1 MPLTTGK
8 HNTQEIDG
16 VYCTLVESGISAER
30 CSFLKEVLEFNGFEV
45 KTAEVAGKEEEAST
59 FTIGVTDLVFNPVI
73 AVYEQSLKRPGGGIV
88 SPVYWD
94 QQEEIDSI
102 PYFDYREKNPDA
114 ENLDDFQ
121 VNPWSYRTL

>member
-1 MPLTTGK
+1 MPLTKGK
-8 HNTQEIDG
+8 HSTQEIDG
-16 VYCTLVESGISAER
+16 AYCTLVETGITSER

-45 KTAEVAGKEEEAST
+45 KISEVPGNEETPAT

-73 AVYEQSLKRPGGGIV
+73 AVYEHALKRPGGGRV

-94 QQEEIDSI
+94 QLPEVDAL

-114 ENLDDFQ
+114 ENEDDFQ
-121 VNPWSYRTL
+121 INPWAYRTM